1 MMPSRRERQV
11 GVAVESTGLHGDTAV
26 GGTVSSTGHRST
38 SALLRDLLT
47 GVPHYRRRW
56 RAEVRR
62 ASARDPHQSA
72 VAAVLADHLWDTGEV
87 PESDTFLPRR
97 LKDVV
102 ARALS
107 GRGISHQ
114 TLGWFVRAFDMSD
127 EHERT
132 LWQQLESDLRPELQ
146 VAPGGPRRPATP
158 VPPEHP
164 ENPQTAASYRTQSL
178 IEQFE
183 VGADRSRRRHTLEH
197 IIRAQGLVERVTY
210 RFDTPEVRVEVAR
223 GGVPGPLREDDAP
236 GMFRLDIELSAPLK
250 PGQTTVLETIAT
262 YPDGGPVTHHF
273 RRGLRETAGGVSL
286 EVRFDPEAVPERVR
300 WVELVDAGAGVAATQ
315 AVPLS
320 PDHVVHRFL
329 TPARD
334 CAVGFEWDW

>member
-1 MMPSRRERQV
+1 MMPSRWERQD
-11 GVAVESTGLHGDTAV
+11 GVAAESTGLRGDTAV
-26 GGTVSSTGHRST
+26 RDMVSGTGQRST
-38 SALLRDLLT
+38 SELLRHLLT
-47 GVPHYRRRW
+47 GDSAYRRRW

-87 PESDTFLPRR
+87 PESDTDLPRR

-102 ARALS
+102 ARAVS

-114 TLGWFVRAFDMSD
+114 TLGWFVRAFDMKD
-127 EHERT
+127 EHERA
-132 LWQQLESDLRPELQ
+132 LWQQLEADLRADPPA
-146 VAPGGPRRPATP
+146 VPGGPRRRASP

-164 ENPQTAASYRTQSL
+164 ENPQTSASYRTQSL

-183 VGADRSRRRHTLEH
+183 VGADRSRRRHALEH

-223 GGVPGPLREDDAP
+223 GGVPGPLRADDAP
-236 GMFRLDIELSAPLK
+236 GMFRIDIELPAPLE

-262 YPDGGPVTHHF
+262 YPAGGPVTHHF

-286 EVRFDPEAVPERVR
+286 EVRFDPDAVPERVR
-300 WVELVDAGAGVAATQ
+300 WVELVDAGTGVAATEE
-315 AVPLS
+315 VPLP